1 MRLDSKLILVSL
13 ILAIFAA
20 GPTSGFSLGIS
31 SDGGS
36 VQKRI
41 EADDGTAYSGGASL
55 GENSIQD
62 SWSAS
67 GSGENAIQDRASSG
81 ENGRTISMA
90 SSGPLKASVSTEV
103 APDGV
108 ASSLNSRMTGDE
120 GSLALFAGSQG
131 NEKQVLAGF
140 LGDGSGEDLSASLSV
155 VAAGRSEI
163 GGNLQ
168 VEGVD
173 GMPGAV
179 QGDVVMVLDGLYA
192 QHDGNLGRF
201 GVLAVNR
208 EKGSGTPSRGAIP
221 PGTTTYGYYD
231 DPNAWVTPVTDNGK
245 GWLWPSNSNIQFYL
259 KDDKNLAI
267 EGLTTKS
274 ASDAVSNAAE
284 TWDGKSSQN
293 LFKDGVTVSKSV
305 TADRYDHKNVHA
317 WKYSS
322 SDAIAY
328 SRTWYFTSQSVKG
341 KDGKSYN
348 RAVESDV
355 TYNTRWG
362 WTTDENNPA
371 LYNWIT
377 NPDSNTYD
385 VQTVALHELGH
396 TLGLGD
402 TYLHSLY
409 KYDLSQIMG
418 YYDAPQRTL
427 GSGDTKGLRSIYGA

>member
-1 MRLDSKLILVSL
+1 MIISTKLILISL
-13 ILAIFAA
+13 ILAVLAVQ
-20 GPTSGFSLGIS
+20 PTSGFSLGVS

-36 VQKRI
+36 VQKKI
-41 EADDGTAYSGGASL
+41 DADDGTTYGGGASL

-67 GSGENAIQDRASSG
+67 GSGENAIQDRASGG
-81 ENGRTISMA
+81 ENGRIISMA
-90 SSGPLKASVSTEV
+90 SSGPLKTSVSTEV
-103 APDGV
+103 AQGGV
-108 ASSLNSRMTGDE
+108 ASSLSSKMTGDE
-120 GSLALFAGSQG
+120 GSLSLFTESPG

-179 QGDVVMVLDGLYA
+179 QGDVMMVLDGLYA
-192 QHDGNLGRF
+192 QHDGSLGRF
-201 GVLAVNR
+201 GVMAVNR
-208 EKGSGTPSRGAIP
+208 EKLSGTSSRGTIP
-221 PGTTTYGYYD
+221 PGTKTYGYYD
-231 DPNAWVTPVTDNGK
+231 DPKAWVAAGWRWTDN
-245 GWLWPSNSNIQFYL
+245 SNVQFYL
-259 KDDKNLAI
+259 KDDNNLASA
-267 EGLTTKS
+267 GLGKDS
-274 ASDAVSNAAE
+274 ASQAVTNAAE
-284 TWDGKSSQN
+284 TWDSKSAQN
-293 LFKDGVTVSKSV
+293 LFNDVVIASNSV
-305 TADRYDHKNVHA
+305 AADTQDQTNVHA

-328 SRTWYFTSQSVKG
+328 SRTWYYKNQYVVG
-341 KDGKSYN
+341 KDGKRYN
-348 RAVESDV
+348 KAVESDV

-362 WTTDENNPA
+362 WTTDEKNPA
-371 LYNWIT
+371 LYNWMT
-377 NPDSNTYD
+377 NPGSSTYD

-402 TYLHSLY
+402 TYLNKLY

-418 YYDAPQRTL
+418 YYDSTQRTL
-427 GSGDTKGLRSIYGA
+427 GSGDTKGLQTLYGA